1 MPRGHDEKVW
11 ISLRSAS
18 LRQLAFAA
26 QPDALFRFHVR
37 HLEQADQHAELVTPR
52 DPSQLGDGLRDEGRG
67 LIRPA
72 TLRIIGSRT
81 RILAP
86 GCGRS
91 PAPCLGQ
98 KITSN
103 RCLLKI
109 YAL

>member
-1 MPRGHDEKVW
+1 MAGTKPGHDEKVG

-26 QPDALFRFHVR
+26 QPDALFRFHLR
-37 HLEQADQHAELVTPR
+37 HLEQTDQHAKLVTPR
-52 DPSQLGDGLRDEGRG
+52 YPSQLGDGLCYEDRG

-72 TLRIIGSRT
+72 ILRIIDSRT
-81 RILAP
+81 PIPAP

-103 RCLLKI
+103 
-109 YAL
+109 